1 MKKLLI
7 LLTLVALLIG
17 SCSLA
22 YATDGY
28 INNIVKEDHKI
39 KNKWDINGSFVAHE
53 GYNWGGFLEE
63 GATWDYSIHI
73 KEAKNG
79 DVSVGSIR
87 FTSGDVEVIGHVK
100 AAKYP
105 YRPEKW
111 NDLAAV
117 GTAVYDD
124 ITYNFM
130 FVYSEI
136 HIWFAISTSSY
147 KEAWEA
153 GTLWPKGER
162 LCQLHSKMPDGIPP
176 MDPKVIHE

>member
-7 LLTLVALLIG
+7 LLTMVALLIG

-39 KNKWDINGSFVAHE
+39 RNKWDLNGSFVAHP
-53 GYNWGGFLEE
+53 GYNWCGLKE

-124 ITYNFM
+124 TTYNFM

-147 KEAWEA
+147 EEAWEA
-153 GTLWPKGER
+153 GTLWPTGER
-162 LCQLHSKMPDGIPP
+162 LCQLHSLNPGETFII
-176 MDPKVIHE
+176 DPKVIHE